1 MEPTDS
7 VPAASHKKRPG
18 YLTEYAAHAGISKQ
32 AASVQLKRVGINYL
46 EPFDFAEADRRRA
59 AARHA
64 DRAPFAAPI
73 YGDPAAEED
82 EVDPE
87 TRKDPT
93 FIQSQARRE
102 LYKANLMELE
112 YRREVGELIE
122 VETVEKEW
130 FRIGRLVRDTLRTIA
145 PRLAAQLAAESDPF
159 RCEQLIDQEVDRALE
174 VLETKILEPGPEPDP
189 EEEAA

>member
-1 MEPTDS
+1 MEPVDPS
-7 VPAASHKKRPG
+7 IALPHKRRPG

-46 EPFDFAEADRRRA
+46 EPFDFAEADRRRE

-73 YGDPAAEED
+73 YGAPDDVED
-82 EVDPE
+82 DVDPE
-87 TRKDPT
+87 TKKDPT

-112 YRREVGELIE
+112 YRRTVGELIE
-122 VETVEKEW
+122 VEAIDKEW

-145 PRLAAQLAAESDPF
+145 PRLGAQLAAESDPF

-174 VLETKILEPGPEPDP
+174 VLESHVMEPDDDD
-189 EEEAA
+189 EEAA